1 MIVAK
6 AIEKFSLQSPTKAV
20 VLSTILP
27 ITGAVTL
34 KTTCGGGLTIGS
46 VGEEELLLPEE
57 VFVLDPDDEF
67 VLVPVEV
74 PELAT
79 AIFLYSTEVSRL
91 P

>member
-1 MIVAK
+1 M
-6 AIEKFSLQSPTKAV
+6 
-20 VLSTILP
+20 
-27 ITGAVTL
+27 
-34 KTTCGGGLTIGS
+34 TIGS
-46 VGEEELLLPEE
+46 VGDEELLLPEE